1 MEKYNLGNL
10 ACRISAINIFRN
22 ILKKPQM
29 DAFVNFLKC
38 EGDVCKKL
46 SIYGEFVHSLADYDN
61 SFSKFLIDAVCTD
74 ENLFVISCA
83 KGKEVPESV
92 LKNVQAELKLF
103 SELSKTDAEIL
114 CNFDYSGYIPV
125 FENEETD
132 FEAMYEQRM
141 ENIEKYG
148 YGIFATAGMFKLEN
162 NEIVAVEAA
171 DEIAL
176 DRFVGYADE
185 RQKIVENTRMLVE
198 GRPAANAL
206 LCGDAGTGKSSTVKA
221 VANYFF
227 DQGVRL
233 IEIRK
238 DQLFQLSYVMGRID
252 GNPLKFIIFI
262 DDLSFNKNDDCF
274 SMLKAVLEGS
284 ASAKSSNAVIYA
296 TSNRRHIIKETF
308 ADRSSTDELHRND
321 TMQELLSLSERFGL
335 TVYFEK
341 PSKSLYLDIIHK
353 LAYRHGIEATDDLD
367 VKAEAFALARGSRSP
382 RAAEHF
388 IKSLL

>member
-1 MEKYNLGNL
+1 MEYSLNDL
-10 ACRISAINIFRN
+10 ACRICSINVFRN
-22 ILKKPQM
+22 ILKKKQM
-29 DAFVNFLKC
+29 SCFIKFLNCNGAVC
-38 EGDVCKKL
+38 EKL
-46 SIYGEFVHSLADYDN
+46 NTYGEFVHSLGEYDN
-61 SFSKFLIDAVCTD
+61 SFSKFLTDAVCTD
-74 ENLFVISCA
+74 ENVYVTSCA
-83 KGKEVPESV
+83 KKREIPKSV
-92 LKNVQAELKLF
+92 VENVKAELKLF
-103 SELSKTDAEIL
+103 SELTGIKPSHLIDFE
-114 CNFDYSGYIPV
+114 YSGYIPD
-125 FENEETD
+125 FENSLTD
-132 FEAMYEQRM
+132 FEIMYAQRM

-162 NEIVAVEAA
+162 GEIVAVESA
-171 DEIAL
+171 DDITL
-176 DRFVGYADE
+176 DRFVGYSEE
-185 RQKIVENTRMLVE
+185 RKKILDNTKMLVE

-221 VANYFF
+221 TANYFY
-227 DQGVRL
+227 DKGVRL

-238 DQLFQLSYVMGRID
+238 DQLFQLSYVMGRIE

-284 ASAKSSNAVIYA
+284 ASAKSTNAVIYA

-308 ADRSSTDELHRND
+308 ADRSSADDVHRND

-353 LAYRHGIEATDDLD
+353 LAERHGIEITEDLD
-367 VKAEAFALARGSRSP
+367 IRAEAFALSRGSRSP

-388 IKSLL
+388 IKSLM